1 MAKHFKPENTSL
13 EAAIAQREA
22 KQKQAEEQ
30 NSPVVQELQKQLEE
44 MQKNYQALQTQLQQQ
59 STVEAKKQQDEQAKK
74 EAEEAEKLAEDADL
88 KRILSM
94 TENKD
99 SNIESLT
106 NKELI
111 DVIAGSI
118 ETALD
123 ARQKQQNQVLNGQV
137 QDLSDEISKT
147 QKAIMQIA
155 TNIDVRDVRGKYTDF
170 DKYQKA
176 AAEIMQ
182 DNPTLSVEQ
191 AYKLAKA
198 DDYTNVPPKEK
209 LDRERPDTTLRRS
222 PVDRT
227 AEGEEELERTKQ
239 RASEGR
245 KSGVAGVRDIINAGL
260 DKIVSQRGETE
271 RAY

>member
-13 EAAIAQREA
+13 EAAIAQKEA

-30 NSPVVQELQKQLEE
+30 NSPAVQELQKQLEE
-44 MQKNYQALQTQLQQQ
+44 MQKNYQALQTQLKQQ
-59 STVEAKKQQDEQAKK
+59 SEVETKKQQEERAKK
-74 EAEEAEKLAEDADL
+74 EAEEAAKLAEDADL

-94 TENKD
+94 ND
-99 SNIESLT
+99 RDDGLESLS

-111 DVIAGSI
+111 NVVADSI
-118 ETALD
+118 EKALD
-123 ARQKQQNQVLNGQV
+123 ARQKQLNQILNNQV
-137 QDLSDEISKT
+137 QDLSTEISKT
-147 QKAIMQIA
+147 QKAIMQVA

-198 DDYTNVPPKEK
+198 DDYTDVPPKQQ
-209 LDRERPDTTLRRS
+209 LDRERPDTTIRRS

-227 AEGEEELERTKQ
+227 AESEEGLERVRQ
-239 RASEGR
+239 SASEGR
-245 KSGVAGVRDIINAGL
+245 KSGIPGVRDIINAGL
-260 DKIVSQRGETE
+260 DKIMSQRGENE

>member
-1 MAKHFKPENTSL
+1 MAKYFKPENTSL
-13 EAAIAQREA
+13 EAAIAQKEA
-22 KQKQAEEQ
+22 KQKQAEEL

-44 MQKNYQALQTQLQQQ
+44 LKQQNEALQQQ
-59 STVEAKKQQDEQAKK
+59 FKTQSDAELKKQQEEQA
-74 EAEEAEKLAEDADL
+74 ERNAEEAAKLAEDADL

-94 TENKD
+94 ND
-99 SNIESLT
+99 RDDGIEGLS

-111 DVIAGSI
+111 GVIADSI
-118 ETALD
+118 EKALD
-123 ARQKQQNQVLNGQV
+123 ARQKQQNQILNNQV
-137 QDLSDEISKT
+137 QDLSAEISKT
-147 QKAIMQIA
+147 QRAIMQVA

-198 DDYTNVPPKEK
+198 EDYTNVPSKQQ
-209 LDRERPDTTLRRS
+209 LDRERPDTTIRRS

-227 AEGEEELERTKQ
+227 AESEEGLERVKQ
-239 RASEGR
+239 SASEGR
-245 KSGVAGVRDIINAGL
+245 KSGIVGVRDIINAGL
-260 DKIVSQRGETE
+260 DKIMSERGENE

>member
-13 EAAIAQREA
+13 EAAIAQKEA

-44 MQKNYQALQTQLQQQ
+44 LKQQNEALQQQ
-59 STVEAKKQQDEQAKK
+59 FKTQSNAELKKQQEEQAKK
-74 EAEEAEKLAEDADL
+74 NAEEAAKLAEDADL

-94 TENKD
+94 TDRDIGID
-99 SNIESLT
+99 SLN
-106 NKELI
+106 NRELL
-111 DVIAGSI
+111 DVVAESI
-118 ETALD
+118 EKALD
-123 ARQKQQNQVLNGQV
+123 ARQKQQNKVLNNQV
-137 QDLSDEISKT
+137 QDLAAEISKT
-147 QKAIMQIA
+147 QKAIMQVA

-198 DDYTNVPPKEK
+198 DDYTDVPPKQQ
-209 LDRERPDTTLRRS
+209 LDRERPDTTIRRS
-222 PVDRT
+222 PVDRA
-227 AEGEEELERTKQ
+227 AESEEGLERVRQ
-239 RASEGR
+239 SASEGR
-245 KSGVAGVRDIINAGL
+245 KSGIPGVRDIINAGL
-260 DKIVSQRGETE
+260 DKIMSQRGENE